1 MLQFDLLKTEGHARR
16 GTLTLNHGVVQTP
29 IFMPVGT
36 YGTVKGVMPQSLHD
50 MGAQIILGNTF
61 HLWMRPG
68 LDVMQQFGGLHKFEN
83 WHKPILTDS
92 GGFQVWS
99 LGEMRKISEEG
110 VRFASPVNGDKLFLT
125 PEISMQIQTI
135 LNSDIVMQ
143 FDECTPY
150 WKGDKSLGHITTEKE
165 ARASMEL
172 SLRWAKRCQTEFD
185 KLQNPNALFGI
196 VQGGMFEHL
205 REESLAALADNLV
218 LVLTPDIQ
226 TLMQAYAMVKRLALE
241 FARLPGCAVGV
252 KPDGCGFAGA
262 QPADAAKHRIPL
274 VGAPG
279 RRNRSKMKRLIAGK
293 SISKNGEIND
303 LLPRIN
309 PRGPVKGRDAIDAG
323 FAHFAG
329 LDARIFARNAGK
341 GAPQII
347 APVPRKAKRREYRLP
362 AFARNRHLRRTILHA
377 VAAGHCETQT
387 QVGVEEIAPL
397 HHTLMRVIA
406 IENAIDRRH
415 KAIAVGAPV
424 GDPQRLR
431 NIQRPTHAAGG
442 VRVGARPFGDGA
454 CTLARCL
461 HVERILR
468 R

>member
-68 LDVMQQFGGLHKFEN
+68 LDIMKQFGGLHQFESWN
-83 WHKPILTDS
+83 KPILTDS

-99 LGEMRKISEEG
+99 LGDMRKISEEG

-185 KLQNPNALFGI
+185 KLENPNALFGI
-196 VQGGMFEHL
+196 VQGGMFENL
-205 REESLAALADNLV
+205 REESLAALVDM
-218 LVLTPDIQ
+218 D
-226 TLMQAYAMVKRLALE
+226 
-241 FARLPGCAVGV
+241 LPGYAVGGV
-252 KPDGCGFAGA
+252 SVGEPKDEMLRVMNHISPKLPTHKPRYLMGVGTPEDLVAG
-262 QPADAAKHRIPL
+262 
-274 VGAPG
+274 
-279 RRNRSKMKRLIAGK
+279 
-293 SISKNGEIND
+293 
-303 LLPRIN
+303 
-309 PRGPVKGRDAIDAG
+309 
-323 FAHFAG
+323 
-329 LDARIFARNAGK
+329 
-341 GAPQII
+341 
-347 APVPRKAKRREYRLP
+347 
-362 AFARNRHLRRTILHA
+362 
-377 VAAGHCETQT
+377 VAAGIDMFDCVMPT
-387 QVGVEEIAPL
+387 
-397 HHTLMRVIA
+397 R
-406 IENAIDRRH
+406 NARNGHLFTRF
-415 KAIAVGAPV
+415 
-424 GDPQRLR
+424 GDLRLR
-431 NIQRPTHAAGG
+431 NARNKSDERPIDETCGCYTCQNFSRAYLHHLDRCGEMLGPMLTTIHNLHYYLNLMQEVRDALDAGRFAAFQQQFAADRARG
-442 VRVGARPFGDGA
+442 V
-454 CTLARCL
+454 
-461 HVERILR
+461 
-468 R
+468 